1 MPNISWSKINQIIK
15 SGQLIKHNKINI
27 FLQKSCRKWGKKTS
41 SRHFIFLNKKVL
53 YELKTSRLLLKFETF
68 WLPSTWHTIKNKLH
82 KILGYWCRDIF
93 KSYFLEKCLRKVSP
107 PHFVYES
114 SRKMLTILYSIN
126 WLNSIVWLPLL
137 LETLDSMC
145 ITIVCFP
152 GCDAI
157 ILKNN
162 LIFLIK
168 QFFYMTQKSW

>member
-1 MPNISWSKINQIIK
+1 MPNISWSKSNQIIK

-41 SRHFIFLNKKVL
+41 SRHFFYFLNKKVL
-53 YELKTSRLLLKFETF
+53 YELKTSRLQLKFKTF
-68 WLPSTWHTIKNKLH
+68 RLHSTWHTIKNKLH
-82 KILGYWCRDIF
+82 KTLDYWCRDTF
-93 KSYFLEKCLRKVSP
+93 KSYFLEKCLGKVSP

-114 SRKMLTILYSIN
+114 SRKMLPILYSIN
-126 WLNSIVWLPLL
+126 WLNFIVWLPLL

-157 ILKNN
+157 ILENN
-162 LIFLIK
+162 LTFLIK
-168 QFFYMTQKSW
+168 PFF